1 MLAFITIIHLIVC
14 VLLTIVILMQ
24 ASKGGGLSGA
34 FGGQGGSMG
43 AVFGGRGAGDF
54 LSKATIVLATIFLLG
69 SLAQGLLKRGGG
81 GARKSLIQQEAQKQV
96 TPSAADMLPK
106 LPGEPAVAPTTNQT
120 NQPVTNT
127 RQDTSKK

>member
-1 MLAFITIIHLIVC
+1 MLAFITIIHLLVC

-34 FGGQGGSMG
+34 FGGQGSMG

-54 LSKATIVLATIFLLG
+54 LSKATIVLATIFLMG
-69 SLAQGLLKRGGG
+69 SVAQGLIKRGGSG
-81 GARKSLIQQEAQKQV
+81 SRKSLMQQEAQKQV

-106 LPGEPAVAPTTNQT
+106 LPGEPALAPAANQT